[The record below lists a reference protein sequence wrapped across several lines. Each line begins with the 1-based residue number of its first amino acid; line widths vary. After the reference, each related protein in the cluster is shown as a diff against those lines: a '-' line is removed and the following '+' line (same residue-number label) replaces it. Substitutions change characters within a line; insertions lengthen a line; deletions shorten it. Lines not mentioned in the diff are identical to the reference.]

1 VPRFF
6 VPLFLALSPVLLV
19 LGCSQAAGQQPV
31 LTGAT
36 PGRVSGGAQSFLII
50 EGGNFARGARVQVGQ
65 APVSGLTWVN
75 ASVLTALA
83 PANLPPGSYDL
94 SVTNPGGGSATLHGG
109 VTVAGGPQPAVA
121 PASTA
126 ARLPSATVGNPNAA
140 PSTVPTKATE
150 TPSATR
156 TPQPMPASATARG
169 TPGRPLTPLAT
180 IPARS
185 TPLPAASGAA
195 PGQSA
200 VDLSGTWQITD
211 SVTYGAGSG
220 QSFSFGVAL
229 SQQGT
234 AISGSGDGLSLSG
247 TVNGTA
253 VHVSYTQDNGTTGSF
268 DWTAGADGGS
278 LAGTFTNSSGN
289 GGTSAGQRLAAY
301 ASQPQ
306 HDEKPPAAAPAGEPG
321 GRQGGGSKKKR

>member
-50 EGGNFARGARVQVGQ
+50 AGGNFARGARVQVGQ

-109 VTVAGGPQPAVA
+109 VTVAGDPQPAVA

-126 ARLPSATVGNPNAA
+126 AAA
-140 PSTVPTKATE
+140 FGFASKPIASTNSCWVIVWPK
-150 TPSATR
+150 
-156 TPQPMPASATARG
+156 
-169 TPGRPLTPLAT
+169 
-180 IPARS
+180 
-185 TPLPAASGAA
+185 
-195 PGQSA
+195 SA
-200 VDLSGTWQITD
+200 VAAEVARQTLLGHERAPNRCLDA
-211 SVTYGAGSG
+211 AGRL
-220 QSFSFGVAL
+220 VA
-229 SQQGT
+229 
-234 AISGSGDGLSLSG
+234 
-247 TVNGTA
+247 
-253 VHVSYTQDNGTTGSF
+253 
-268 DWTAGADGGS
+268 
-278 LAGTFTNSSGN
+278 
-289 GGTSAGQRLAAY
+289 
-301 ASQPQ
+301 Q
-306 HDEKPPAAAPAGEPG
+306 HDGPPAGGACWPDAGEVP
-321 GRQGGGSKKKR
+321 SE